1 MALERAVILGIDL
14 GTTFSAIATVGAD
27 GRPVTVPNS
36 LGEPTTP
43 SVVHFESASS
53 VLVGTAARDAATV
66 DPDNTVALIK
76 RQMGGEFE
84 LLFHGV
90 RHTPESVSALILR
103 SLVDDAATALGQDGP
118 VRAVITVPA
127 YFGIR
132 EREATY
138 QAAHLAG
145 IEVLELLS
153 EPVAAALHYG
163 TTERFGGDGGAVLV
177 YDLGGGTF
185 DTTVLRVSRG
195 GVRVVATDGDSSLGG
210 ADWDGRIADFLAGH
224 LTGQAGRP
232 DLDEDTFWPEVAAA
246 AEAAKRSLSA
256 TISRPVV
263 LRCGGA
269 VVTVDFDRATLERL
283 GADLVE
289 RTLLIV
295 DRVLDSAAAHGVRRI
310 DQVIMVGGSTK
321 MPAIAGA
328 VAERL
333 GRIPKLV
340 EPDLAVVY
348 GAAIRAHQLADD
360 GSRAE
365 LRKAGGMLAAIADK
379 PTTSVVPRSFGVL
392 VNDSHDPEGVRRL
405 VVHTVHRN
413 APLPASATVVLS
425 TIVDDQDRVRVQIFE
440 QAGDLPSDDPADNR
454 RVLDGELS
462 NLPPLPAGSQIE
474 VTLRVSADGLLSVT
488 AREARS
494 GVSLDL
500 QAYVDGVV
508 DAGAVDQLAGALT
521 GIGLRRDPGQGVGM
535 SSWVRSDFDGIGLT
549 QSPPGKYLEVL
560 QRQYGGTVL
569 LCIDVSGS
577 MCGEPLRQAVK
588 GGEQFLREVVD
599 ARYTCGLV
607 LWNHQVERYVAPDTQ
622 NSEVLDVLRNAQSMG
637 GTDLVPTLLVA
648 KKLFQPLR
656 GDRVLCVFGDGDI
669 GGRPTVVPLAR
680 ELCAMGVRIVVRG
693 LGAGATANLARLLC
707 PGAPAADSQV
717 IEDVDAIGSGIASM
731 AAGLTALR
739 RKG

>member
-1 MALERAVILGIDL
+1 VVILGIDL
-14 GTTFSAIATVGAD
+14 GTTFSAVATVGAD

-43 SVVHFESASS
+43 SVVYFESASA
-53 VLVGTAARDAATV
+53 VLVGTAAHNAATV

-90 RHTPESVSALILR
+90 RHTPESVSALILQ
-103 SLVDDAATALGQDGP
+103 SLVNDAAAALGRNGP

-163 TTERFGGDGGAVLV
+163 TTELFDGAGGSVLV

-185 DTTVLRVSRG
+185 DTTVLRVSRD
-195 GVRVVATDGDSSLGG
+195 GVRVVATDGDSRLGG

-224 LTGQAGRP
+224 FVDPADGP
-232 DLDEDTFWPEVAAA
+232 DLDDDDTFLPEVAAA
-246 AEAAKRSLSA
+246 AETAKRSLSA

-263 LRCGGA
+263 LRCGGVA
-269 VVTVDFDRATLERL
+269 VTVDFDRATLERL

-295 DRVLDSAAAHGVRRI
+295 DRVLDSAAVRGVRRI

-321 MPAIAGA
+321 MPAIASA

-333 GRIPKLV
+333 GRIPKLI

-365 LRKAGGMLAAIADK
+365 LRRAGGMLAAIADK

-392 VNDSHDPEGVRRL
+392 VHDSHDPEGTRRL
-405 VVHTVHRN
+405 VMHTVHRN
-413 APLPASATVVLS
+413 APLPASATVAFC
-425 TIVDDQDRVRVQIFE
+425 TIVDGQSRVRVQIFE
-440 QAGDLPSDDPADNR
+440 QAGDLPSDEVTHNR

-462 NLPPLPAGSQIE
+462 NLPPLRAGSQIE
-474 VTLRVSADGLLSVT
+474 VTLRVSADGLLSLT
-488 AREARS
+488 AREPRS

-508 DAGAVDQLAGALT
+508 DAGAMDQLAGALT
-521 GIGLRRDPGQGVGM
+521 G
-535 SSWVRSDFDGIGLT
+535 VR
-549 QSPPGKYLEVL
+549 V
-560 QRQYGGTVL
+560 RQ
-569 LCIDVSGS
+569 
-577 MCGEPLRQAVK
+577 
-588 GGEQFLREVVD
+588 
-599 ARYTCGLV
+599 
-607 LWNHQVERYVAPDTQ
+607 
-622 NSEVLDVLRNAQSMG
+622 
-637 GTDLVPTLLVA
+637 
-648 KKLFQPLR
+648 
-656 GDRVLCVFGDGDI
+656 
-669 GGRPTVVPLAR
+669 
-680 ELCAMGVRIVVRG
+680 
-693 LGAGATANLARLLC
+693 
-707 PGAPAADSQV
+707 
-717 IEDVDAIGSGIASM
+717 
-731 AAGLTALR
+731 
-739 RKG
+739 